1 MAYFLPLLSTLFFLL
16 ISSSSSQ
23 PTELY
28 FPGFKDINPNNL
40 TLTGIAQIE
49 KNGILCVTNDTSR
62 LIGHAFYSSPF
73 RFKNSS
79 NGQAFSFSTSFALAI
94 VPEYPKL
101 GGHGLA
107 FTITAS
113 KDLKA
118 LPSQYLGIL
127 NATDMGNFSNHL
139 VAVEF
144 DTVQD
149 FEFQDINDNHIGIDL
164 NSLDSNASAPA
175 SYYTDGST
183 KQNLTLK
190 SGKPIQAWIDYD
202 SVEHVINV
210 TIAPN
215 STRPRLPILSFHV
228 DLSPYLQEFMYVGFS
243 ASTGLLAS
251 SHYILGWSFK
261 INGQAQ
267 ALDLSSLPLL
277 PGPPKKDT
285 ALTVGVSVSSVI
297 FVIIALSIA
306 IYFIIKIK
314 NADVIEDWE
323 LEIGPQRYPYQELK
337 QATNGF
343 SDKTLLGHGGFGRV
357 YKGTLPN
364 AKTEVAVKRISHES
378 KQGLREFLS
387 EIASIGRLRHRNLV
401 QLLGWCRRR
410 GDLLLVYDFMAN
422 GSLDKFLFDEPQTIL
437 SWEQRFRIIKGVAS
451 GLLYLHEGYEQIVV
465 HRDVKASNVLLDDEM
480 NGRLGD
486 FGLARLYEHGSNP
499 GTTRV
504 VGTLGYLAPE
514 LPKTGKATTSSDVYA
529 FGALLL
535 EVACGRR
542 PLEPKA
548 LPEELVLVDWVWE
561 KFRQGMVLEMVDTR
575 LNGQYDQGEML
586 MVLKLGLICSNDV
599 PVARPS
605 MRQVLRFLD
614 GEAELPENLRPPGAF
629 DGGKAFAEGFEA
641 FVHSLASSS
650 FDNMSSCSFI
660 ENGNGG
666 TSFASLSTSP
676 LSLLRETR

>member
-1 MAYFLPLLSTLFFLL
+1 MAYFLPFLSTFFLIL
-16 ISSSSSQ
+16 ISASSSQ
-23 PTELY
+23 PTELF
-28 FPGFKDINPNNL
+28 FPGFKDLNPNNL
-40 TLTGIAQIE
+40 TLTGVAEIE
-49 KNGILCVTNDTSR
+49 KNGILRLTNDTTR
-62 LIGHAFYSSPF
+62 LLGHAFYSSPV
-73 RFKNSS
+73 RFKNST

-107 FTITAS
+107 FTISNS

-127 NATDMGNFSNHL
+127 NATDIGNFSNHL

-149 FEFQDINDNHIGIDL
+149 FEFQDINDNHIGIDI
-164 NSLDSNASAPA
+164 NSLVSNASVPA
-175 SYYTDGST
+175 GYYTDGST

-190 SGKPIQAWIDYD
+190 SGKAIQAWIDYD
-202 SVEHVINV
+202 SVENVINV

-215 STRPRLPILSFHV
+215 STRPRLPILSF
-228 DLSPYLQEFMYVGFS
+228 Q
-243 ASTGLLAS
+243 
-251 SHYILGWSFK
+251 
-261 INGQAQ
+261 
-267 ALDLSSLPLL
+267 
-277 PGPPKKDT
+277 
-285 ALTVGVSVSSVI
+285 
-297 FVIIALSIA
+297 
-306 IYFIIKIK
+306 IK

-323 LEIGPQRYPYQELK
+323 MEIGPQRYSYQELK

-343 SDKTLLGHGGFGRV
+343 SDRNLLGHGGFGRV
-357 YKGTLPN
+357 YKGTLRN
-364 AKTEVAVKRISHES
+364 SKTEVAVKQVSHES
-378 KQGLREFLS
+378 KQGLHEFLS

-422 GSLDKFLFDEPQTIL
+422 CSLDKFLFDEPQTVL
-437 SWEQRFRIIKGVAS
+437 NWEQRFRIIKGVAS
-451 GLLYLHEGYEQIVV
+451 GLLYLHEGYEQIVI
-465 HRDVKASNVLLDDEM
+465 HRDVKASNVLLDDNL

-486 FGLARLYEHGSNP
+486 FGLARLYDHGSNP

-542 PLEPKA
+542 PIEPKA

-561 KFRQGMVLEMVDTR
+561 KFRQGRVLDVVDTR
-575 LNGQYDQGEML
+575 LNGKYDEGEML
-586 MVLKLGLICSNDV
+586 MMLKLGLICSNDV
-599 PVARPS
+599 PMARPS
-605 MRQVLRFLD
+605 MRQVVRFLD
-614 GEAELPENLRPPGAF
+614 GEAELPENLRPRETF
-629 DGGKAFAEGFEA
+629 DGGKGFTEGFDA
-641 FVHSLASSS
+641 FMHSFASSS
-650 FDNMSSCSFI
+650 FDKMSSFSFI

-666 TSFASLSTSP
+666 TSFASLSKTP

>member
-1 MAYFLPLLSTLFFLL
+1 MAYVLPVLSTLFFLL
-16 ISSSSSQ
+16 ISASSSQ
-23 PTELY
+23 PTELF
-28 FPGFKDINPNNL
+28 FPGFKDSNPNNL
-40 TLTGIAQIE
+40 KLTGVAQIG
-49 KNGILCVTNDTSR
+49 KNGILCLTNVTSR
-62 LIGHAFYSSPF
+62 LLGHALYSSPF
-73 RFKNSS
+73 RFKNST

-107 FTITAS
+107 FTISTS
-113 KDLKA
+113 KDLRA

-127 NATDMGNFSNHL
+127 NATDIGNFSNHL
-139 VAVEF
+139 FAVEF

-149 FEFQDINDNHIGIDL
+149 FEFQDINDNHIGIDI
-164 NSLDSNASAPA
+164 NSLVSNASVPA
-175 SYYTDGST
+175 GYFTDNST

-190 SGKPIQAWIDYD
+190 SGKAIQAWVDYD
-202 SVEHVINV
+202 SVEKVINV

-267 ALDLSSLPLL
+267 ALDLSSLPSL
-277 PGPPKKDT
+277 PGPPKNHT

-297 FVIIALSIA
+297 VIIIALCIS

-323 LEIGPQRYPYQELK
+323 LEIGPQRYSYQELK

-343 SDKTLLGHGGFGRV
+343 SDKNLLGHGGFGRV
-357 YKGTLPN
+357 YKGTLRN
-364 AKTEVAVKRISHES
+364 SKTEVAVKRVSHES
-378 KQGLREFLS
+378 KQGLREFVS
-387 EIASIGRLRHRNLV
+387 EIASIGRLRHRNLA

-422 GSLDKFLFDEPQTIL
+422 GSLDKFLFDEPKTIL
-437 SWEQRFRIIKGVAS
+437 NWEQRFRIIKGVAS
-451 GLLYLHEGYEQIVV
+451 GLLYLHEGYEQIVI
-465 HRDVKASNVLLDDEM
+465 HRDVKASNVLLDDELK
-480 NGRLGD
+480 GRLGD

-535 EVACGRR
+535 EVSCGRR
-542 PLEPKA
+542 PIEPKA

-561 KFRQGMVLEMVDTR
+561 KFRQGRVLDVVDTR
-575 LNGQYDQGEML
+575 LNGQYDEGEMML
-586 MVLKLGLICSNDV
+586 VLKLGLICSNDV

-605 MRQVLRFLD
+605 MRQVVRCLD
-614 GEAELPENLRPPGAF
+614 GEAELPEILRQAGAF
-629 DGGKAFAEGFEA
+629 GGGKGFAEGFDA
-641 FVHSLASSS
+641 FLHSFASSS
-650 FDNMSSCSFI
+650 FNKMSSYSFM
-660 ENGNGG
+660 ENGNVG
-666 TSFASLSTSP
+666 TSFASVSTSP

>member
-228 DLSPYLQEFMYVGFS
+228 DLSPYFQEFMYVGFS

-357 YKGTLPN
+357 YKGTLRN

-629 DGGKAFAEGFEA
+629 DGGKAFAEGFDA

-650 FDNMSSCSFI
+650 FDKMSSCSFI

>member
-1 MAYFLPLLSTLFFLL
+1 MAYFLSFLL
-16 ISSSSSQ
+16 TLLFLISAFSQ
-23 PTELY
+23 PTELF
-28 FPGFKDINPNNL
+28 FPGFKDSNPNNFS
-40 TLTGIAQIE
+40 LTGLAQIE
-49 KNGILCVTNDTSR
+49 KNGILRLTNDTSR
-62 LIGHAFYSSPF
+62 LLGHAFYSCPF
-73 RFKNSS
+73 RFKNST
-79 NGQAFSFSTSFALAI
+79 NGQAFSFSTSFAMAI

-107 FTITAS
+107 FTITTS

-127 NATDMGNFSNHL
+127 NATDIGNFSNHL

-149 FEFQDINDNHIGIDL
+149 FEFQDINDNHIGIDI
-164 NSLDSNASAPA
+164 NSLDSNASVPA
-175 SYYTDGST
+175 GYYTDGST

-190 SGKPIQAWIDYD
+190 SGKAIQAWIVYD
-202 SVEHVINV
+202 SVENFINV

-267 ALDLSSLPLL
+267 ALDLSSLPSL
-277 PGPPKKDT
+277 PEPPKKLT
-285 ALTVGVSVSSVI
+285 VLTVGVSVSSVI
-297 FVIIALSIA
+297 LVIIVLSIA

-314 NADVIEDWE
+314 NADVIEDWM
-323 LEIGPQRYPYQELK
+323 LEIGPQRYSYQELK
-337 QATNGF
+337 QATNNF
-343 SDKTLLGHGGFGRV
+343 SDKTLLGQGGFGRV
-357 YKGTLPN
+357 YKGTFRYS
-364 AKTEVAVKRISHES
+364 KTEVAVKRVSHES
-378 KQGLREFLS
+378 KQGLREFVS

-410 GDLLLVYDFMAN
+410 GDFLLVYDFMAN
-422 GSLDKFLFDEPQTIL
+422 GSLDKFLFDEPKAVL
-437 SWEQRFRIIKGVAS
+437 NWEQRFRIIKGVAS
-451 GLLYLHEGYEQIVV
+451 GLLYLHEGYEQIVI
-465 HRDVKASNVLLDDEM
+465 HRDVKASNVLLDDEL

-499 GTTRV
+499 ATTRM

-542 PLEPKA
+542 PLEHKA
-548 LPEELVLVDWVWE
+548 LPEEILLVDWVWE
-561 KFRQGMVLEMVDTR
+561 KFIKGRLLDVVDTR
-575 LNGQYDQGEML
+575 LNGKYNEGEML

-599 PVARPS
+599 PLSRPS
-605 MRQVLRFLD
+605 MRQLVRYLD
-614 GEAELPENLRPPGAF
+614 GEAELPENLRPRGTF
-629 DGGKAFAEGFEA
+629 DGGKGLAEGFDA
-641 FVHSLASSS
+641 FMHSYPSSS
-650 FDNMSSCSFI
+650 FDKMSSYSFM

-666 TSFASLSTSP
+666 TSFASLSTTP